1 MAATEIQEPRTYG
14 NWRKPTSAGILGLGT
29 IGTALL
35 LVGLVVVVLTALIGG
50 LLKAVVLAAVLAVLM
65 VAVLSKD
72 RHGRNVVSRA
82 SARGAWWW
90 ARSQRTNV
98 YRSGPLGRSLW
109 GTFQLPGLAA
119 STRLSEHEDSYGR
132 LFGMLYT
139 PATSSY
145 SVVIGTEP
153 DGAALVD
160 EEQIDAWVADWGHWL
175 ANLGD
180 EPGIE
185 SASVTIETA
194 PDTGTRLHR
203 EVMHNL
209 DPDAPAFAQAML
221 EQVVDAYPSGSS
233 TVKAY
238 VAITFGAANRKGSK
252 KRQAEEMGHELATRL
267 PGLTAAL
274 QATGA
279 GAAHPL
285 TAQDL
290 CEVVRVAYDPAS
302 AVLIDEAHSL
312 GQHVELTW
320 PDVGPV
326 SAEAAWDSYRH
337 DSGYSVTWEMTEAPR
352 GTVQSGIL
360 ARLLTPHQEIARK
373 RVSLLY
379 RPIDAARAAAIVEA
393 DLRAAA
399 RDTLAVRAASA
410 TANEEATGAGLVQ
423 FGMLVTATVMDP
435 AQAAD
440 ARAAVDNLA
449 ATARLRLRTV
459 YGSQDSAFAAAL
471 PLGLNMSKH
480 LRVPSEF
487 REKF

>member
-274 QATGA
+274 QATG
-279 GAAHPL
+279 
-285 TAQDL
+285 
-290 CEVVRVAYDPAS
+290 V
-302 AVLIDEAHSL
+302 
-312 GQHVELTW
+312 
-320 PDVGPV
+320 
-326 SAEAAWDSYRH
+326 
-337 DSGYSVTWEMTEAPR
+337 
-352 GTVQSGIL
+352 
-360 ARLLTPHQEIARK
+360 
-373 RVSLLY
+373 
-379 RPIDAARAAAIVEA
+379 
-393 DLRAAA
+393 
-399 RDTLAVRAASA
+399 
-410 TANEEATGAGLVQ
+410 
-423 FGMLVTATVMDP
+423 
-435 AQAAD
+435 
-440 ARAAVDNLA
+440 
-449 ATARLRLRTV
+449 
-459 YGSQDSAFAAAL
+459 
-471 PLGLNMSKH
+471 
-480 LRVPSEF
+480 
-487 REKF
+487 

>member
-233 TVKAY
+233 TEPSPKSGCWNY
-238 VAITFGAANRKGSK
+238 SGA
-252 KRQAEEMGHELATRL
+252 RQTLRIL
-267 PGLTAAL
+267 RVSYRRRAL
-274 QATGA
+274 RSNVWYWLLRIASRHRVMRATGP
-279 GAAHPL
+279 GSGT
-285 TAQDL
+285 TAPQ
-290 CEVVRVAYDPAS
+290 RS
-302 AVLIDEAHSL
+302 
-312 GQHVELTW
+312 
-320 PDVGPV
+320 
-326 SAEAAWDSYRH
+326 R
-337 DSGYSVTWEMTEAPR
+337 
-352 GTVQSGIL
+352 
-360 ARLLTPHQEIARK
+360 
-373 RVSLLY
+373 
-379 RPIDAARAAAIVEA
+379 
-393 DLRAAA
+393 
-399 RDTLAVRAASA
+399 
-410 TANEEATGAGLVQ
+410 
-423 FGMLVTATVMDP
+423 
-435 AQAAD
+435 
-440 ARAAVDNLA
+440 
-449 ATARLRLRTV
+449 
-459 YGSQDSAFAAAL
+459 
-471 PLGLNMSKH
+471 
-480 LRVPSEF
+480 
-487 REKF
+487 